1 MSKVSR
7 INVEG
12 QDYELLS
19 GGAVRGACASNAAD
33 WTKIVLLADGT
44 ELLDGLFMVVAF
56 ADGNTVGFAK
66 PTIVYSSDGENF
78 YLDPEETDPI
88 TLPPAANYT
97 ATLVSGNEYSLE
109 EYPVLSINNT
119 LYPVCDALG
128 HLCGGSELWSAGD
141 TVVILFTNGRCQILS
156 VGGSGSGSGVPVGSV
171 ISMYTNIAPSSEWLL
186 CDGSTFDQSAYPALY
201 MYLGSNKLPDLREAA
216 IVGAGKNETYVFDST
231 ETDPSTGNA
240 GTQDHDVYALG
251 EFKDDQMQHLHG
263 SIVGMAGRY
272 DSSTYQNVS
281 VVGSDNNLVKSGAN
295 VSRNG
300 FSNSGTYSVARINI
314 DNSIGARTGYDYDN
328 NILVGSDVTRGKR
341 FALNFFIKATI
352 TSNDSDYEGTLEAI
366 REYVKNNSVPLGTW
380 VSFESGVA
388 PGPSYLE
395 AGATFN
401 ADIYPALAMML
412 GGTVVP
418 ERFDHSQ
425 LGGMEDISI
434 PESSATHLTVPYDG
448 FIILQNKANNQSY
461 IYIKTPNSVV
471 RTYVFSNSSSYYQNT
486 IPVRKGDE
494 VYRIGSFGSASV
506 RYYKKHL
513 FIKATVASDDGDYEG
528 TLNTIRTYVRNS
540 NSYSVTEKPTG
551 GYWTDGRP
559 IYQRTYTGLTVKAT
573 ATTIDTL
580 TNVSKFIK
588 SEFLV
593 TIYTDS
599 NQSTVNSYD
608 TSASAAYSWYVRLL
622 PNGQLRGYSG
632 NAVVRITDVTIW
644 YTKTTD
650 TPST

>member
-66 PTIVYSSDGENF
+66 PTVAYSSDGENF

-88 TLPPAANYT
+88 TLPPVANYT
-97 ATLVSGNEYSLE
+97 ATLVSGNEYTLE

-156 VGGSGSGSGVPVGSV
+156 VGGSGRGSGVPVGSV

-231 ETDPSTGNA
+231 ETDPSTGSA
-240 GTQDHDVYALG
+240 GTQDHDVYTLG
-251 EFKDDQMQHLHG
+251 EFKDDQFQGHAHNYTKPL
-263 SIVGMAGRY
+263 Y
-272 DSSTYQNVS
+272 QTKSSGDQTT
-281 VVGSDNNLVKSGAN
+281 KSN
-295 VSRNG
+295 TSQ
-300 FSNSGTYSVARINI
+300 
-314 DNSIGARTGYDYDN
+314 N
-328 NILVGSDVTRGKR
+328 NITTGIVSDGVNGTPRYGTTTRGKR
-341 FALNFFIKATI
+341 FALNFFMKATI
-352 TSNDSDYEGTLEAI
+352 TSSDSDYEGTLEAI

-380 VSFESGVA
+380 VSFESGNT

-425 LGGMEDISI
+425 LGDMENISI
-434 PESSATHLTVPYDG
+434 PDSSATHLIVPYDG
-448 FIILQNKANNQSY
+448 FIILQNQANNNAY
-461 IYIKTPNSVV
+461 FYIKTPNAVV
-471 RTYVFSNSSSYYQNT
+471 RSYIFSNSSSYYQNT

-494 VYRIGSFGSASV
+494 IYKIGSFGSASV

-513 FIKATVASDDGDYEG
+513 YIKATVASDDGDYEG

-540 NSYSVTEKPTG
+540 NSYSVTEKLTG
-551 GYWTDGRP
+551 GYWVDGRP
-559 IYQRTYTGLTVKAT
+559 IYQRTYTGLTIKAS
-573 ATTIDTL
+573 ATVIDTL
-580 TNVSKFIK
+580 ANVSKFIK
-588 SEFLV
+588 TEFLV
-593 TIYTDS
+593 TVYNDS
-599 NQSTVNSYD
+599 NQTTVNTYD
-608 TSASAAYSWYVRLL
+608 TSGSARYAWYVVLQ
-622 PNGQLRGYSG
+622 PNGQLKGYSG
-632 NAVVRITDVTIW
+632 NAAVRITDVTIW